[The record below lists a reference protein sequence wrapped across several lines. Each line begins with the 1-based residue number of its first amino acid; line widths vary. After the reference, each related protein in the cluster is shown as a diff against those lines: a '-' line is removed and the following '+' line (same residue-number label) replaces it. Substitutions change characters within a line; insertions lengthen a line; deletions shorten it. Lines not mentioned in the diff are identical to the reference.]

1 MNKGEIFMKKFLVSM
16 FSLLLIASSAN
27 AATWVASDRVAPVGA
42 KILEKNNLPKGVTF
56 KVVKGDADNS
66 NATTTN
72 VIFISSD
79 DLAYAGNDNE
89 VAAVV
94 GNELGHIINGQTSKT
109 KLRNMAKTAITSSLS
124 SENIISTAAN
134 SQYLASKSS
143 LNDNKA
149 ADVTATD
156 LMVKAGY
163 NPLAMVVLVTKMP
176 GSTLE
181 AVQGKPS
188 NSERAM
194 FTYDYLTYN
203 YPQKVKAGYN
213 CKEYR
218 YFLTYANPIV
228 KDRNSNPKKLAKF
241 NKLQEKNKK
250 LRAKNLAQFQTTGA
264 NSWDYSY
271 ELIKAFTETK

>member
-1 MNKGEIFMKKFLVSM
+1 MKKFLVSM

-149 ADVTATD
+149 ADVTGTD

-228 KDRNSNPKKLAKF
+228 KDRNSKPKKLAKF